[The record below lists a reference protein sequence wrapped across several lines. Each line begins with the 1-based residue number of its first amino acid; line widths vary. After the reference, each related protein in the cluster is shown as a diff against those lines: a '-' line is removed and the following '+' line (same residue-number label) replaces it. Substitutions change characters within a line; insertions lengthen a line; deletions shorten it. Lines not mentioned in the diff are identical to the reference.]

1 MNMKTEDTDNVKSLL
16 ARVRRIE
23 ITAQRL
29 VNEQLSGR
37 YHSVFKGRG
46 MSFDEVR
53 PYTPGDEV
61 RLIDWNVTART
72 GDAFIKRFVEERELT
87 VIIMADASLS
97 MNFGLSSCSVTQRQ
111 KTTEIH
117 DTKRELAAQIAAAIV
132 LSAQMNNDRVGLITF
147 GETVTN
153 FIPPGKGRRHA
164 LRVIR
169 EVLAMEAAG
178 SRTDL
183 AGALAY
189 LGRILKRRTAVF
201 ILSDFEVPDFE
212 RELRVAA
219 RRHDIHGLM
228 VRDHFEDNL
237 FEGGIVTLRD
247 LETGLVRPFFTGAGF
262 LQRYRSSVQAGIRE
276 ASGQFQK
283 MKLPFSRFSTS
294 EPYDRTLSG
303 HFARL
308 KGKAL

>member
-1 MNMKTEDTDNVKSLL
+1 
-16 ARVRRIE
+16 
-23 ITAQRL
+23 
-29 VNEQLSGR
+29 
-37 YHSVFKGRG
+37 

-87 VIIMADASLS
+87 VIVMADASLS

-164 LRVIR
+164 LRSSAKSLR
-169 EVLAMEAAG
+169 WRPPAAA
-178 SRTDL
+178 TDL

-189 LGRILKRRTAVF
+189 LGRILKRAPPYSSFPTSRFPISKGA
-201 ILSDFEVPDFE
+201 SRGRQAP
-212 RELRVAA
+212 
-219 RRHDIHGLM
+219 RHPRLM
-228 VRDHFEDNL
+228 VRDHSRTTFSK
-237 FEGGIVTLRD
+237 
-247 LETGLVRPFFTGAGF
+247 AA
-262 LQRYRSSVQAGIRE
+262 SS
-276 ASGQFQK
+276 
-283 MKLPFSRFSTS
+283 P
-294 EPYDRTLSG
+294 
-303 HFARL
+303 
-308 KGKAL
+308 